1 MSLELDRKVITIVDD
16 VCFVTSMMA
25 KSAHVKVTLPYLK
38 ELNVEEVTTFFLAF
52 VN

>member
-1 MSLELDRKVITIVDD
+1 MSPELDRKVITIADD
-16 VCFVTSMMA
+16 DCFVTSMMA
-25 KSAHVKVTLPYLK
+25 KSAHVKVTLPYSK